1 MKNSKAIVSA
11 LLLTLSSF
19 AVTALNAAPNE
30 GAVAADSAA
39 TTGTASNSAI
49 KQNRSVD
56 DLVAIAKAG
65 EGNEA
70 INDAVLGNEA
80 INGAIFGNDALNPN
94 ASNSAGN
101 ANSANSTNNSTAA
114 TNKNL
119 PPITSSAASVDA
131 DKLILNSP
139 VVDQAN
145 LLNPQQKQALT
156 EQLHSIYRQG
166 LAQAALVIVPT
177 TNGIPIFDYALQVA
191 DKWKLG
197 EADTDDGLLIVMAV
211 NDRTIYILTGY
222 GLEGVMPDAALNR
235 IIRDDITPY
244 FKQNDYAAGLSA
256 GISSLEGRLKA
267 DPEVLARA
275 DAQAAERTVQQGS
288 DDSPSSIVLFI
299 IAMVFGQFITSIFGR
314 VFGSVL
320 TAGGFVAGSLALGGG
335 FFMTIIMAIFIWLF
349 LIARGGG
356 GGRGGRGGGG
366 GGMVFLPGFGGG
378 SSGGGFGGG
387 GFGGGGF
394 GGGGGGFGG
403 GGAGGSW

>member
-1 MKNSKAIVSA
+1 MKNSKVIVSA
-11 LLLTLSSF
+11 LLLTLSSL
-19 AVTALNAAPNE
+19 AATGLNAAPNE
-30 GAVAADSAA
+30 NAIAADSAVN
-39 TTGTASNSAI
+39 TGSASTSAMNV
-49 KQNRSVD
+49 QNRSVD

-65 EGNEA
+65 ESNEA

-80 INGAIFGNDALNPN
+80 INGAILGNDALNPN
-94 ASNSAGN
+94 ARNGAGN
-101 ANSANSTNNSTAA
+101 ANNSTSNGSA
-114 TNKNL
+114 TTKNL
-119 PPITSSAASVDA
+119 PPIISNAASVDA

-156 EQLHSIYRQG
+156 EQLQSIYRQG

-177 TNGIPIFDYALQVA
+177 TNGMPIFDYALQVA

-197 EADTDDGLLIVMAV
+197 DADTDDGLLIVMSV
-211 NDRTIYILTGY
+211 NDRKIYILSGY

-244 FKQNDYAAGLSA
+244 FKQNDYATGLSA
-256 GISSLEGRLKA
+256 GISSLEARLKA

-275 DAQAAERTVQQGS
+275 DAQAAERSVQQGS

-299 IAMVFGQFITSIFGR
+299 IAMVFGRFITSIFGR

-366 GGMVFLPGFGGG
+366 GMIFLPGFGGG

>member
-30 GAVAADSAA
+30 GVVAADNAV
-39 TTGTASNSAI
+39 TTGGASDNTI

-70 INDAVLGNEA
+70 INDAVLGNDA

-94 ASNSAGN
+94 SSN
-101 ANSANSTNNSTAA
+101 NSDTANSTNNGAA
-114 TNKNL
+114 TSNKKL
-119 PPITSSAASVDA
+119 PPVTSSAPSVDA

-145 LLNPQQKQALT
+145 LLNPQQKQVLT

-166 LAQAALVIVPT
+166 LAQAAVVIVPT
-177 TNGIPIFDYALQVA
+177 TNGLPIFDYALKVA
-191 DKWKLG
+191 DKWQLG
-197 EADTDDGLLIVMAV
+197 ESDTDDGLLVVMAV

-222 GLEGVMPDAALNR
+222 GLEGVLPDAAVNR
-235 IIRDDITPY
+235 IIRDNITPY

-256 GISSLEGRLKA
+256 GISSLEARLKA

-275 DAQAAERTVQQGS
+275 DAQAAERSAQQGA

-314 VFGSVL
+314 IFGSVL

-349 LIARGGG
+349 LISLGGG
-356 GGRGGRGGGG
+356 DRGGRGGGG